1 MRKFSRLTQ
10 EKQELQDNNKKLIE
24 VQFRMKNE
32 IEIYKVKNMEL
43 SKQLEQLQLMAKQ
56 ESEERESAAD
66 NMMRVVKE
74 MEGQTARFNH

>member
-43 SKQLEQLQLMAKQ
+43 SKQLEQL
-56 ESEERESAAD
+56 
-66 NMMRVVKE
+66 
-74 MEGQTARFNH
+74 

>member
-1 MRKFSRLTQ
+1 
-10 EKQELQDNNKKLIE
+10 
-24 VQFRMKNE
+24 
-32 IEIYKVKNMEL
+32 
-43 SKQLEQLQLMAKQ
+43 MAKQ